1 MIKVK
6 IGYNEKG
13 QRIDRFLL
21 KLLKNDRRT
30 NVYKYIRKNIINVN
44 GKKVK
49 ENYFLE
55 EGDVVKIYLP
65 DDVYYK
71 FIKLDKEEVVNTYDL
86 DIVYEDEDMLVVN
99 KPVGLLTHPD
109 KNEYKKTLSS
119 YVNVYLRDCITRTF
133 KPASIQRLDKNT
145 SGLII
150 FAKNYDSLKKLNELM
165 RERKIKKY
173 YETIVHGKM
182 KNEGE
187 IEGYIIKN
195 EEKNISVVRKNN
207 VMGSKKVHTKYKVI
221 KSNEK
226 YSLLEMELLTGRSH
240 QIRASLNSIGHPI
253 VGDTKYGGKKVKGV
267 ERYLLNAYKIKI
279 REMEFVKE
287 SIEILEFIRQEM

>member
-1 MIKVK
+1 MIEVK

-21 KLLKNDRRT
+21 KLLKNDKRT

-55 EGDVVKIYLP
+55 DGDVVKIYLP
-65 DDVYYK
+65 NDVYYK

-165 RERKIKKY
+165 RDRKIKKY

-182 KNEGE
+182 KNDGE
-187 IEGYIIKN
+187 IDGYILKN
-195 EEKNISVVRKNN
+195 EEKNISVVYKNN
-207 VMGSKKVHTKYKVI
+207 RNGSKEVHTKYKVI

-226 YSLLEMELLTGRSH
+226 YSLLEVELLTGRSH
-240 QIRASLNSIGHPI
+240 QIRASLNAIGHPI
-253 VGDTKYGGKKVKGV
+253 VGDEKYGGIKVKGV
-267 ERYLLNAYKIKI
+267 DRYLLNAYKIKI

-287 SIEILEFIRQEM
+287 SEEILKFIRQEM